1 MTARASQQAEAPVDR
16 VRLEALRYAVNDEAV
31 AYIAIMRTFT
41 AGLSG
46 LLSDQSAAEVAARL
60 ADDGLMLETDLVDD
74 RLTYLVEHGNLA
86 RSPRETEARSLRDYL
101 HNRARYQLT
110 QRGEVVH
117 RQIEELLAHSESARE
132 VSSEMLAGVLA
143 GLVILDGYDESA
155 LAGVDP
161 EQVAREIGTVFAQFE
176 RLVQSTR
183 EFYTYL
189 TLVLSR
195 FDLDRG
201 EFQAFK
207 ASLLDYLQ
215 RFVDEVS
222 RYLPQIADVLSRLEP
237 RVAGLCARANAG
249 QRLLDLQGRAA
260 RRAPGLNPGDW
271 GGLHAWFSGEPGRDS
286 DADGVRRLA
295 TEAMRS
301 LLVNLRRIAN
311 SAEREQSRYADLL
324 RLAGWFEHSDDDQ
337 AAALW
342 ATAFG
347 LYPCRHIGFAAASDD
362 DPVPPTA
369 SWWTAPVADVPVML
383 RRQGERRVSGRSGR
397 REDFAAAKRAR
408 LADREAAERRHRQA
422 VDELAAHRG
431 RLGEVSL
438 SDDARTA
445 LLDGYARALSAG
457 ALNAQP
463 RTTSLGAVRLA
474 VHRTAGEGTTIRS
487 PAGTLALVDVTLEL
501 TALGEVSA

>member
-1 MTARASQQAEAPVDR
+1 MTARASQQADAPVDR

-60 ADDGLMLETDLVDD
+60 ADEGLEIETDTVDD

-86 RSPRETEARSLRDYL
+86 RSPRETEARNLRDYL

-117 RQIEELLAHSESARE
+117 RQIEELLAHSETARE

-143 GLVILDGYDESA
+143 GLVSLDAYDESA

-222 RYLPQIADVLSRLEP
+222 RHMPQIADVLARLEP

-260 RRAPGLNPGDW
+260 RRAPGLDPGDW

-301 LLVNLRRIAN
+301 LLVTCDGSPAAPN
-311 SAEREQSRYADLL
+311 ESR
-324 RLAGWFEHSDDDQ
+324 AG
-337 AAALW
+337 
-342 ATAFG
+342 T
-347 LYPCRHIGFAAASDD
+347 PTCCAS
-362 DPVPPTA
+362 PVGSSTVTTP
-369 SWWTAPVADVPVML
+369 
-383 RRQGERRVSGRSGR
+383 RRQHCGPPPSASTPAGTSGSPP
-397 REDFAAAKRAR
+397 
-408 LADREAAERRHRQA
+408 
-422 VDELAAHRG
+422 
-431 RLGEVSL
+431 
-438 SDDARTA
+438 
-445 LLDGYARALSAG
+445 
-457 ALNAQP
+457 P
-463 RTTSLGAVRLA
+463 RTTTRCPRPPRGGPRPSPTSL
-474 VHRTAGEGTTIRS
+474 
-487 PAGTLALVDVTLEL
+487 
-501 TALGEVSA
+501 